1 MSSCHYNVTREQ
13 VEKLIRLK
21 HELDD
26 IVEDIMMTQ
35 AMKTCP
41 YKECPKEQKVVLTT
55 ISHEEEIAFAYFAA
69 DKLGIDSDKIE
80 LDLRFTEDLG
90 ADSLD
95 RVELVMAAEDRYGIE
110 ITDEDAEKLQTVRD
124 AINYLKSRNVSL
136 KLAENVTIKS
146 TKS

>member
-41 YKECPKEQKVVLTT
+41 YKECPKEQKAVSTT
-55 ISHEEEIAFAYFAA
+55 ISPEEEKAFAYFAA
-69 DKLGIDSDKIE
+69 GKLGIDADKIK

-95 RVELVMAAEDRYGIE
+95 RVELVMAAEDRYAIE
-110 ITDEDAEKLQTVRD
+110 ISDEDAEKLQTVRD

-136 KLAENVTIKS
+136 KLAENVTGIKS
-146 TKS
+146 